1 MTLHVWSAFTQVTT
15 ALTGPGRVDLFAVQR
30 AGEPAP
36 ALLAEAYDADGLI
49 AAGELFVWDINQA
62 IAAMISGSTQ
72 ARRLALRDDGRG
84 HPGHL
89 DVVQWTDRID
99 VVATAPDTERR
110 AELTT
115 TAALLA
121 NDLGTVLREYL
132 ALTRAGQRTIV
143 LSDAPAPEPAGA
155 VRPVALVQPASARAA
170 LTRPE
175 P

>member
-1 MTLHVWSAFTQVTT
+1 MTLHVWSAFTRVTA

-30 AGEPAP
+30 AGAPAP
-36 ALLAEAYDADGLI
+36 ALLAEAYDADGLL

-62 IAAMISGSTQ
+62 IAAMLSGSTQ

-99 VVATAPDTERR
+99 VVATGRDTDGR
-110 AELTT
+110 AEFTT

-143 LSDAPAPEPAGA
+143 LPDAAAPDPPAPDPLG
-155 VRPVALVQPASARAA
+155 QPASARAA